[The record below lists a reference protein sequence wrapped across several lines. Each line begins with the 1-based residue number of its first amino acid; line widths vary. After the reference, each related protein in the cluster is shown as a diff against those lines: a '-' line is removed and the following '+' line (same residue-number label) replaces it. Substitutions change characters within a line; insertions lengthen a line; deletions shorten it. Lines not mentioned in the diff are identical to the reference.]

1 MGEKE
6 LLYGRKGASP
16 TEQPPK
22 RFKPYSLDIVS
33 TLAVGGCFKAGTI
46 YALYNKMTDDDTVKF
61 ASAVAGIAC
70 TKFPIPL
77 KPPTLSEVTTII
89 KKGRNE
95 E

>member
-6 LLYGRKGASP
+6 LLYGRRG
-16 TEQPPK
+16 QPSK

-33 TLAVGGCFKAGTI
+33 TLGAGDSFKAGTI
-46 YALYNKMTDDDTVKF
+46 YALYNKMSDDDTVKF

-77 KPPTLSEVTTII
+77 RPPALAEVKALTET
-89 KKGRNE
+89 RNE
-95 E
+95 K